1 MRFINRIKKLKNCS
15 LAVFAAT
22 LIASCATSQNPNDP
36 YEVVNR
42 KIFIANMTADHFIL
56 RPIAIGYTY
65 VPEPLR
71 DAVSNFYNNLRDFV
85 TLANDILQL
94 NGSDTMHNT
103 MRIAINSTFGILGL
117 IDVSSSMGLPQ
128 TQTSFGETFKRWGW
142 TNSSYIVLPFFGST
156 TFRDGLGFVPDLYF
170 NPLFWITTDAWFSWG
185 IFGLNLINKRAM
197 LLDQEKLLMSSL
209 DPYATIRDIYLQKN
223 GEYIYPQES
232 GTMESESESL
242 DELIDEE
249 NGESTPKTRRVS
261 SQSSQIDELIDE
273 ENKLQ
278 AKVGIIPVGGAAAI
292 ATTSSRGESIESAA
306 VKTESK

>member
-1 MRFINRIKKLKNCS
+1 MRLLNRIKRIRSFS
-15 LAVFAAT
+15 LSAVAVISITA
-22 LIASCATSQNPNDP
+22 CATSQNPNDP

-71 DAVSNFYNNLRDFV
+71 DAISNFYNNLRDFV
-85 TLANDILQL
+85 TLGNDILQL

-128 TQTSFGETFKRWGW
+128 TQTSFGDTFKRWGW
-142 TNSSYIVLPFFGST
+142 TNSTYIVLPFLGST
-156 TFRDGLGFVPDLYF
+156 TIRDGIGFIPDLYF
-170 NPLFWITTDAWFSWG
+170 NPLFWITTDPWLSWG

-223 GEYIYPQES
+223 GEYIYPQQES
-232 GTMESESESL
+232 GMMESESESL

-249 NGESTPKTRRVS
+249 NGESAPKTKRVTQS
-261 SQSSQIDELIDE
+261 SSQIDALIDE
-273 ENKLQ
+273 ENSLQ
-278 AKVGIIPVGGAAAI
+278 AKSGIVPIGV
-292 ATTSSRGESIESAA
+292 AA
-306 VKTESK
+306 VAITKAESNPIKPTESK